1 MTADIDSRIAA
12 IWSDDVLGRSDDAAY
27 IQDFLEGRIA
37 ERKKAGKTKSY
48 VINLDAGW
56 GHGKT
61 FFIERLA
68 QTLEANGR
76 IVVRVNAWRDD
87 HADDPLLPLMVGID
101 AAISGVSNVPVA
113 VKSSWSAAKKAGAA
127 VAIAAA
133 KGTAIHLASKIVGSG
148 AEEIAG
154 ILGGGVSGVA
164 GAAAAAA
171 GKEAAELFDKHAE
184 RLLQKFR
191 SDRQSVEGFRA
202 RLGETL
208 DKLFAKQRSGP
219 LYILIDEL
227 DRCRPSY
234 AISTLERVKH
244 LFDIDNVVFVVATDS
259 QQLQHS
265 IKAVYGNEFD
275 SKRYLFR
282 FFDRTFT
289 FEKPA
294 TRSFIEARLIDQPVD
309 QEKISLPPDC
319 RLPEFLA
326 QGVDHLALG
335 LRDVEQCL
343 DLLSSVVTTW
353 KKRIPLE
360 LVLLY
365 PLIILHQQRLTISSN
380 IKLKDEFAQ
389 LASNNPHGNTPW
401 RVRFLDRHGKRKFVA
416 LVDLFEKFHSL
427 AAPNLVEAVNREYP
441 IDEPERWIRSRL
453 DIEGRVLHQGQY
465 DSRKVP
471 KSVIEEYALLV
482 RNAGR
487 ISSEAN
493 ISASGAD
500 AK

>member
-37 ERKKAGKTKSY
+37 ERKEAGKTKSY

-68 QTLEANGR
+68 QTLEAKGR

-101 AAISGVSNVPVA
+101 AAISGVSNVPGA
-113 VKSSWSAAKKAGAA
+113 VKSSWNAAKKAGAA

-148 AEEIAG
+148 AEEIAE
-154 ILGGGVSGVA
+154 ILGGGVAGSA

-184 RLLQKFR
+184 KLLEKFR
-191 SDRQSVEGFRA
+191 SDRRSVESFRV

-208 DKLFAKQRSGP
+208 GKLFAKQRSGP

-265 IKAVYGNEFD
+265 IKAVYGNDFD

-289 FEKPA
+289 FEKPE
-294 TRSFIEARLIDQPVD
+294 TRSFVEARLIDQPVD
-309 QEKISLPPDC
+309 QHKISLPPDC
-319 RLPEFLA
+319 LLPEFLA
-326 QGVDHLALG
+326 RGADHLALG
-335 LRDVEQCL
+335 LRDVEQSL

-353 KKRIPLE
+353 KKPMQLE

-365 PLIILHQQRLTISSN
+365 PLIILHQQRLTISSKS
-380 IKLKDEFAQ
+380 KLKDHFGQ
-389 LASNNPHGNTPW
+389 LASNNPHSNPPW
-401 RVRFLDRHGKRKFVA
+401 RVRFRDRHGKQKFATVVE
-416 LVDLFEKFHSL
+416 LIERFHIL
-427 AAPNLVEAVNREYP
+427 AAPNLAVSYDREHP
-441 IDEPERWIRSRL
+441 MDEPDRWVRSRL
-453 DIEGRVLHQGQY
+453 DNEARAILQNGFDPRNPPVSIIE
-465 DSRKVP
+465 D
-471 KSVIEEYALLV
+471 YASLV

-487 ISSEAN
+487 ISSEAS
-493 ISASGAD
+493 ISTRPNED
-500 AK
+500 